1 MKRINDIFP
10 KWFTTGGQTEND
22 FTGVISNLIYP
33 YYNSTDRPN
42 FQIPYNTSYFPAI
55 TYGNKSEWLGSLD
68 VMFSSRF
75 GNKKVVSWLNGL
87 TFHNDPTK
95 PVTSEERNNTVTIA
109 KMINLRFAD
118 KWNHIAEALAIE
130 YNPLENYDRQ
140 EDSSFEHGENG
151 NDYNT
156 TRHGYKLSGTGT
168 ATDPITESQDKEI
181 DNKSIKGGWADVD
194 TRATTTTGKYDK
206 STVNKDS
213 VHGFNGTADFDEPGS
228 PSEYSESTE
237 TYNYTPSESG
247 VTPYAET
254 NSGAMTRDYHGITG
268 DTKNPHYNEDYEKTG
283 SEYTKEHTDHST
295 DGWDTSHIHG
305 NIGVT
310 TSQQMLQ
317 SELDVRRNI
326 LYDIILEDIAN
337 FICLSIY

>member
-1 MKRINDIFP
+1 MKKRINDIFP
-10 KWFTTGGQTEND
+10 KWFTTGGQIEDD

-42 FQIPYNTSYFPAI
+42 FQIPYDTSYFPSI
-55 TYGNKSEWLGSLD
+55 TYGNKAEWLGSLD

-75 GNKKVVSWLNGL
+75 GNKKVVSWVNGFN
-87 TFHNDPTK
+87 FHNDPTK
-95 PVTSEERNNTVTIA
+95 PITSEERNNTVTIA

-118 KWNHIAEALAIE
+118 KWNHIAEALGIA
-130 YNPLENYDRQ
+130 YNPLENYDRH

-168 ATDPITESQDKEI
+168 ATDPITETADNEV
-181 DNKSIKGGWADVD
+181 DNKAIKGGWTDD
-194 TRATTTTGKYDK
+194 NTIATETSGGYKK

-228 PSEYSESTE
+228 PSEYSESEE
-237 TYNYTPSESG
+237 TFDYNTHDTVDAYK
-247 VTPYAET
+247 ET
-254 NSGAMTRDYHGITG
+254 NTGAITRDYHGIKD
-268 DTKNPHYNEDYEKTG
+268 DTTNPHYNEDYEKKG
-283 SEYTKEHTDHST
+283 SQYTKEHIDHLL